1 MMGIFSRGGGEIERQ
16 RASPKAQYLTRIAET
31 IERQRAAER
40 RRVVRRVER
49 QLAYRLAPGMAR
61 QAAVIRRVDRAFKSV
76 TGQGPRAN
84 YFDRLLAENG
94 RKTWTGKTA
103 LDPRRARKA
112 LAARI
117 RAAGGSERD
126 VRRADKALRRHVKN
140 LKKFGVIQSRF
151 LGLSQQASRRW
162 TQSVERTERWIQK
175 RRAERA
181 RSDAKTAS
189 RPAFL
194 KFRQRQPSLPD
205 GAGRQA
211 VGPAASRVQARQQP
225 ARLPARVAR
234 PAPVP
239 RGTPRQPRSEPARAR
254 PPEAERSKSFEEIK
268 QAREFVRGWDP
279 SSVADRTRTQYHK
292 AVARL
297 GGLAAAR
304 PEERAGTY
312 RSFLYQRAALVFVAR
327 AQLKEAL
334 RERDRAARAKDQQ
347 AQSQAEKRIHE
358 ALAVLTRY
366 PPSAGDR
373 SANAGRENPFRKSD
387 LGSRHRNGKRAS
399 LDHLPRDWRER
410 IWNEIPARDRDA
422 VAVAAL
428 AGARP
433 AELKKGVQVV
443 REGQDLVIRIRGAK
457 LDEKRGK
464 GQALR
469 EVRVDLRDVAD
480 SVEGRH
486 LLGRVGGRGKTVRI
500 EGRPDAFTHR
510 VRAASRRAM
519 PEARTAT
526 VSPYTYRHAFA
537 ARLKAQQLD
546 AQARAAALGHQQER
560 SGWHYGH
567 ASQAASAGRGGIK
580 SARATR
586 AVRPARGRA

>member
-1 MMGIFSRGGGEIERQ
+1 MGIFSRGGGEIERQ
-16 RASPKAQYLTRIAET
+16 RASPKAQYLNNVAAT
-31 IERQRAAER
+31 IERERAAARRRLVRHIER
-40 RRVVRRVER
+40 RV
-49 QLAYRLAPGMAR
+49 AYRVAPGMVR
-61 QAAVIRRVDRAFKSV
+61 QAGVIRRVDRALKSV

-94 RKTWTGKTA
+94 RKTLTGKTA
-103 LDPRRARKA
+103 LDPRQARKA

-151 LGLSQQASRRW
+151 FGLSQQANRRW
-162 TQSVERTERWIQK
+162 TQSVARTERWIQK
-175 RRAERA
+175 RRAERV

-189 RPAFL
+189 RPALL
-194 KFRQRQPSLPD
+194 KFRRRQPSARM
-205 GAGRQA
+205 GAVRQPIGA
-211 VGPAASRVQARQQP
+211 AASRVQVHQQP
-225 ARLPARVAR
+225 AKISARPVAR
-234 PAPVP
+234 PAPGP
-239 RGTPRQPRSEPARAR
+239 RGTPMQPRTERARAR
-254 PPEAERSKSFEEIK
+254 PPEADRSKSFEEIK
-268 QAREFVRGWDP
+268 KAREYVRGWDRD
-279 SSVADRTRTQYHK
+279 SVSDRTRAQYQK
-292 AVARL
+292 AVSRM
-297 GGLAAAR
+297 GGLGVAR

-312 RSFLYQRAALVFVAR
+312 RSFLYQRAALVHVAR
-327 AQLKEAL
+327 EQLKEAL

-347 AQSQAEKRIHE
+347 AQKQAESHIRE
-358 ALAVLTRY
+358 AVAVLSKY

-373 SANAGRENPFRKSD
+373 SANAGRENPFKKSALD
-387 LGSRHRNGKRAS
+387 SRHRNGKRAS

-410 IWNEIPARDRDA
+410 IWVEISARDRDA

-428 AGARP
+428 AGVRP
-433 AELKKGVQVV
+433 AELKKGVQVA
-443 REGQDLVIRIRGAK
+443 REAQDLVFRIQGAK

-469 EVRVDLRDVAD
+469 ELRVDLRDAAE

-486 LLGRVGGRGKTVRI
+486 LLERVGGRGKTIRI

-519 PEARTAT
+519 PDARATA
-526 VSPYTYRHAFA
+526 SPYSYRHAFA
-537 ARLKAQQLD
+537 ARLKAQQV
-546 AQARAAALGHQQER
+546 APSARAAALGHQQER

-586 AVRPARGRA
+586 AVRPAGGRS